1 VLFHPPR
8 RARAWALGIGLC
20 GLLAWAGARPAAAE
34 SALRFPEPGHFGDV
48 PAITY
53 DPTGHRIGPAQ
64 QRVTELAGRHVLIE
78 STGGTE
84 GGASMTVMAEL
95 APAPDG
101 HGLQLLWEKSHSY
114 DQQGRSLG
122 IMWIDHQ
129 KGEVLCTHPD
139 EPDGTLRL
147 PDPDRVANIPLNLL
161 FLPLVHGQEE
171 EVDFEFVVCHG
182 PRVVKAHATVARHI
196 PEGAAGRSLV
206 EVRYSL
212 DFGPL
217 LSVLA
222 RPFIPRFAFWFD
234 PSRRDPWIA
243 HRIPLFSGGPEVLVV
258 RAGVT
263 PASLGL
269 KH

>member
-1 VLFHPPR
+1 VSSRLPGL
-8 RARAWALGIGLC
+8 ARFWLIGIGFC
-20 GLLAWAGARPAAAE
+20 GPLALAGARPAAAE
-34 SALRFPEPGHFGDV
+34 SALRFSEPAQFGDV

-53 DPTGHRIGPAQ
+53 DPTGARIGPAR
-64 QRVTELAGRHVLIE
+64 QRLTQLEAQHVLIE
-78 STGGTE
+78 STGGTQ

-101 HGLQLLWEKSHSY
+101 GGLQLLWEKSHSY
-114 DQQGRSLG
+114 DENGRSLG

-139 EPDGTLRL
+139 QPDATLRL
-147 PDPDRVANIPLNLL
+147 PDLERVANVPLNLL
-161 FLPLVHGQEE
+161 FLPLVYGQTK
-171 EVDFEFVVCHG
+171 EVRFQFLVCRG
-182 PRVVKAHATVARHI
+182 PRVVNARASVARRL
-196 PEGAAGRSLV
+196 PEGPDDSFV
-206 EVRYSL
+206 EVRSVL

-234 PSRRDPWIA
+234 PSRSDPWIA

-258 RAGVT
+258 RSGVA